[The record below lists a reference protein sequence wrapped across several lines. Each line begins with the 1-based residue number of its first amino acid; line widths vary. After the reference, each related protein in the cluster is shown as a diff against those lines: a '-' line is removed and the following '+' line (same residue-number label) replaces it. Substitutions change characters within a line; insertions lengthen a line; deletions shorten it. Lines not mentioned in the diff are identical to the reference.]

1 MKHWDRRLQS
11 RQSGWRTCS
20 RVLSAGVYFGFSSGT
35 GTPLHSLTDLIELT
49 YASVADPSRW
59 TTLLEAL
66 LDAVNAPKG
75 TLLLLDSDREEYS
88 VSCRCGWSDEE
99 IAAYFH
105 RYGAIDPW
113 RIGIAPWPEGTVL
126 ADYELW
132 PREEVEASESFREFY
147 APSGAIHGMGGII
160 LVNSAGQSAVAMVR
174 GAAAGPFGEK
184 EKAVLR
190 PLLPHLKRAASLHG
204 ELGALRAQQATF
216 TGHLERDPRPFLLI
230 DAGHRVLYA
239 NGAARAA
246 ALNDSMAIANGR
258 FLLKSPGQQRVFE
271 QAVAELIRTRSSEPK
286 HLKLRRS
293 SGRRPHRLI
302 IMAAADSGAVPLGV
316 SQPAVAVLL
325 VDPDISSA
333 PSPELLRELFSLTP
347 AEALVATKL
356 AQGRDVQE
364 IAEETGVT
372 VDTIRTHLKRT
383 FSKTATS
390 RQGELISLILRSTNH
405 FRP

>member
-1 MKHWDRRLQS
+1 M
-11 RQSGWRTCS
+11 
-20 RVLSAGVYFGFSSGT
+20 
-35 GTPLHSLTDLIELT
+35 HSLTDLIELT
-49 YASVADPSRW
+49 YASVADASRW
-59 TTLLEAL
+59 ATLLEAL
-66 LDAVNAPKG
+66 LGAVNASKG
-75 TLLLLDSDREEYS
+75 ALILRDSDREEYS
-88 VSCRCGWSDEE
+88 VSCWCGWSDEDVALY
-99 IAAYFH
+99 IH
-105 RYGAIDPW
+105 RYGPRDPW
-113 RIGIAPWPEGTVL
+113 RAGMAPWREGAVL

-132 PREEVEASESFREFY
+132 PRAEMEASEAFREFY
-147 APSGAIHGMGGII
+147 APRGAIHGIGGII
-160 LVNSAGQSAVAMVR
+160 LVNSAGQSAVALVR

-184 EKAVLR
+184 EKAVLH
-190 PLLPHLKRAASLHG
+190 PLLPHLKRAALLHG

-216 TGHLERDPRPFLLI
+216 TSHLERDPRPFLLI

-246 ALNDSMAIANGR
+246 AVNDSMAITNGQ

-293 SGRRPHRLI
+293 SGGRPHRLI
-302 IMAAADSGAVPLGV
+302 IMAVADSGAVPLGV

-325 VDPDISSA
+325 VDPDVSSA
-333 PSPELLRELFSLTP
+333 LRPELLRELFSLTP

-356 AQGRDVQE
+356 AQGRDVQD

-372 VDTIRTHLKRT
+372 IETVRTHLKRT

-390 RQGELISLILRSTNH
+390 RQGELISLILRSTTP
-405 FRP
+405 FRL